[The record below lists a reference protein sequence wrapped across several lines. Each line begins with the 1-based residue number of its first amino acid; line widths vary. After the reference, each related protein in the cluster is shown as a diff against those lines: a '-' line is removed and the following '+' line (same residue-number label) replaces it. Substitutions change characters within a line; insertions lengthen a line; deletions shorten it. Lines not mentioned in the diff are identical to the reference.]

1 MVNFYNIDNEIVD
14 TAYEYPCIYNDIY
27 ILNLK
32 EGELLISYDP
42 SFMQNSNGLLV
53 GIDSRFKEFYV
64 INRNQV
70 IVKRLSLQWINNC
83 DFVNSIT
90 EYKEPDNYTFLYL
103 GAFIL
108 ISVLFIKYIRGKRYE
123 NSKQYNKTNI
133 FTRRS
138 ELF

>member
-32 EGELLISYDP
+32 EGELLVSYDP

-64 INRNQV
+64 INRDQ
-70 IVKRLSLQWINNC
+70 IIIERLSLQWINDC
-83 DFVNSIT
+83 DSFNTIT
-90 EYKEPDNYTFLYL
+90 EYKDSNNHIYLYL
-103 GAFIL
+103 GALIL
-108 ISVLFIKYIRGKRYE
+108 FSVLFIKYIKGKRYE
-123 NSKQYNKTNI
+123 NSK
-133 FTRRS
+133 
-138 ELF
+138 